1 MYLTQE
7 NFEQTLKSSM
17 QKPLFCLF
25 FDQDPSCDSAKTA
38 LTSAISDTN
47 EYVSLV
53 MCDLQDRMVQ
63 VFASQI
69 QLRTVPTLVV
79 IDQGMPAALL
89 EGQDIIT
96 NLQETLNQFIPSAGD
111 LLMREALQAE
121 ASGDLSV
128 AVAKASEAFNLD
140 NSNLSYRFIYARML
154 IGVKNTK
161 AAHELLDNLGREEK
175 QSPEYQQ
182 LISAL
187 TLAEQAQNSPEL
199 LELQAKFEQDD
210 SELLDNL
217 GREEK
222 QSPEYQQLISAL
234 TLAEQ
239 AQNSPELLELQAKF
253 EQDDSDENA
262 VAYAIALADAGKKE
276 EALNI
281 LFAKLKISLAKEEV
295 KKTFMDILSTM
306 DGDPN
311 QSAFR
316 RKLYTIMY

>member
-199 LELQAKFEQDD
+199 LELQAKFE
-210 SELLDNL
+210 
-217 GREEK
+217 K
-222 QSPEYQQLISAL
+222 
-234 TLAEQ
+234 
-239 AQNSPELLELQAKF
+239 
-253 EQDDSDENA
+253 DDSDENA

>member
-121 ASGDLSV
+121 SSGDLSV

-161 AAHELLDNLGREEK
+161 AAH
-175 QSPEYQQ
+175 
-182 LISAL
+182 
-187 TLAEQAQNSPEL
+187 
-199 LELQAKFEQDD
+199 
-210 SELLDNL
+210 ELLDNL

>member
-96 NLQETLNQFIPSAGD
+96 NLQETLNQFIPSTGD

-161 AAHELLDNLGREEK
+161 AAH
-175 QSPEYQQ
+175 
-182 LISAL
+182 
-187 TLAEQAQNSPEL
+187 
-199 LELQAKFEQDD
+199 
-210 SELLDNL
+210 ELLDNL

>member
-210 SELLDNL
+210 S
-217 GREEK
+217 
-222 QSPEYQQLISAL
+222 
-234 TLAEQ
+234 
-239 AQNSPELLELQAKF
+239 
-253 EQDDSDENA
+253 DENA
-262 VAYAIALADAGKKE
+262 VTYAIALADAGKKE

>member
-79 IDQGMPAALL
+79 IDQGMPVALL

-210 SELLDNL
+210 S
-217 GREEK
+217 
-222 QSPEYQQLISAL
+222 
-234 TLAEQ
+234 
-239 AQNSPELLELQAKF
+239 
-253 EQDDSDENA
+253 DENA

>member
-121 ASGDLSV
+121 ATGDLSV

-161 AAHELLDNLGREEK
+161 AAH
-175 QSPEYQQ
+175 
-182 LISAL
+182 
-187 TLAEQAQNSPEL
+187 
-199 LELQAKFEQDD
+199 
-210 SELLDNL
+210 ELLDNL

>member
-210 SELLDNL
+210 S
-217 GREEK
+217 
-222 QSPEYQQLISAL
+222 
-234 TLAEQ
+234 
-239 AQNSPELLELQAKF
+239 
-253 EQDDSDENA
+253 DENA

>member
-121 ASGDLSV
+121 AAGDLSA
-128 AVAKASEAFNLD
+128 AVAKASEAYNLD

-161 AAHELLDNLGREEK
+161 AAHD
-175 QSPEYQQ
+175 
-182 LISAL
+182 
-187 TLAEQAQNSPEL
+187 
-199 LELQAKFEQDD
+199 
-210 SELLDNL
+210 LLDNL

>member
-38 LTSAISDTN
+38 LTSAISDNN

-53 MCDLQDRMVQ
+53 MCDLQDHMVQ

-210 SELLDNL
+210 S
-217 GREEK
+217 
-222 QSPEYQQLISAL
+222 
-234 TLAEQ
+234 
-239 AQNSPELLELQAKF
+239 
-253 EQDDSDENA
+253 DENA

>member
-38 LTSAISDTN
+38 LTSAISDNN

-210 SELLDNL
+210 S
-217 GREEK
+217 
-222 QSPEYQQLISAL
+222 
-234 TLAEQ
+234 
-239 AQNSPELLELQAKF
+239 
-253 EQDDSDENA
+253 DENA

>member
-25 FDQDPSCDSAKTA
+25 FDQDPYCDSAKTA

-210 SELLDNL
+210 S
-217 GREEK
+217 
-222 QSPEYQQLISAL
+222 
-234 TLAEQ
+234 
-239 AQNSPELLELQAKF
+239 
-253 EQDDSDENA
+253 DENA

>member
-111 LLMREALQAE
+111 ILMREALQAE

-161 AAHELLDNLGREEK
+161 AAH
-175 QSPEYQQ
+175 
-182 LISAL
+182 
-187 TLAEQAQNSPEL
+187 
-199 LELQAKFEQDD
+199 
-210 SELLDNL
+210 ELLDNL

>member
-121 ASGDLSV
+121 AAGDLSA
-128 AVAKASEAFNLD
+128 AVAKASEAYNLD

-210 SELLDNL
+210 S
-217 GREEK
+217 
-222 QSPEYQQLISAL
+222 
-234 TLAEQ
+234 
-239 AQNSPELLELQAKF
+239 
-253 EQDDSDENA
+253 DENA

-276 EALNI
+276 DALNI

>member
-1 MYLTQE
+1 
-7 NFEQTLKSSM
+7 
-17 QKPLFCLF
+17 
-25 FDQDPSCDSAKTA
+25 
-38 LTSAISDTN
+38 
-47 EYVSLV
+47 
-53 MCDLQDRMVQ
+53 
-63 VFASQI
+63 
-69 QLRTVPTLVV
+69 
-79 IDQGMPAALL
+79 
-89 EGQDIIT
+89 
-96 NLQETLNQFIPSAGD
+96 
-111 LLMREALQAE
+111 MREALQAE

-161 AAHELLDNLGREEK
+161 AAHELLDK
-175 QSPEYQQ
+175 
-182 LISAL
+182 
-187 TLAEQAQNSPEL
+187 
-199 LELQAKFEQDD
+199 
-210 SELLDNL
+210 L

>member
-154 IGVKNTK
+154 IGLKNTK
-161 AAHELLDNLGREEK
+161 AAH
-175 QSPEYQQ
+175 
-182 LISAL
+182 
-187 TLAEQAQNSPEL
+187 
-199 LELQAKFEQDD
+199 
-210 SELLDNL
+210 ELLDNL

>member
-96 NLQETLNQFIPSAGD
+96 NLQDTLNQFIPSAGD

-161 AAHELLDNLGREEK
+161 AAH
-175 QSPEYQQ
+175 
-182 LISAL
+182 
-187 TLAEQAQNSPEL
+187 
-199 LELQAKFEQDD
+199 
-210 SELLDNL
+210 ELLDNL

>member
-121 ASGDLSV
+121 VSGDLSV

-161 AAHELLDNLGREEK
+161 AAH
-175 QSPEYQQ
+175 
-182 LISAL
+182 
-187 TLAEQAQNSPEL
+187 
-199 LELQAKFEQDD
+199 
-210 SELLDNL
+210 ELLDNL

>member
-140 NSNLSYRFIYARML
+140 NSNLRYRFIYARML

-161 AAHELLDNLGREEK
+161 AAH
-175 QSPEYQQ
+175 
-182 LISAL
+182 
-187 TLAEQAQNSPEL
+187 
-199 LELQAKFEQDD
+199 
-210 SELLDNL
+210 ELLDNL

>member
-140 NSNLSYRFIYARML
+140 NSNLRYRFIYARML

-199 LELQAKFEQDD
+199 LELK
-210 SELLDNL
+210 
-217 GREEK
+217 
-222 QSPEYQQLISAL
+222 
-234 TLAEQ
+234 
-239 AQNSPELLELQAKF
+239 AKF

>member
-121 ASGDLSV
+121 AAGDLSA
-128 AVAKASEAFNLD
+128 AVAKASEAYNLD

-161 AAHELLDNLGREEK
+161 AAHD
-175 QSPEYQQ
+175 
-182 LISAL
+182 
-187 TLAEQAQNSPEL
+187 
-199 LELQAKFEQDD
+199 
-210 SELLDNL
+210 LLDNL

-306 DGDPN
+306 DGDTN

>member
-96 NLQETLNQFIPSAGD
+96 NLQETLNQFIPTAGD

-161 AAHELLDNLGREEK
+161 AAH
-175 QSPEYQQ
+175 
-182 LISAL
+182 
-187 TLAEQAQNSPEL
+187 
-199 LELQAKFEQDD
+199 
-210 SELLDNL
+210 ELLDNL